1 MLHAPKRG
9 EVWQV
14 DFSITQ
20 KVRPALGISM
30 PFRDSDRALI
40 GVIPHTTPIR
50 GSQFEVPIPVPFLS
64 EGAFLLQGIQAIPP
78 KYFLRRLGV
87 VPPSSFGSSSRPC
100 CVGRGCKKPMR
111 AANKITAANADGPCF
126 LASRA
131 PSAARIAEFD
141 RSAVESRLLM
151 RVSVVNILKGQWFC
165 GVRFPRATVSATSAL
180 GYYRVAPPGRQDEP
194 SGCMR
199 RRGSLRFHTE
209 HLWRAL
215 PDLWC
220 SS

>member
-111 AANKITAANADGPCF
+111 AANKITAANAVGPCF
-126 LASRA
+126 WR
-131 PSAARIAEFD
+131 
-141 RSAVESRLLM
+141 VEHRRPPESLSSIVRLLK
-151 RVSVVNILKGQWFC
+151 VACLCVFLS
-165 GVRFPRATVSATSAL
+165 STS
-180 GYYRVAPPGRQDEP
+180 
-194 SGCMR
+194 
-199 RRGSLRFHTE
+199 
-209 HLWRAL
+209 
-215 PDLWC
+215 
-220 SS
+220 